1 MSRPT
6 PLDKQ
11 WDDLMLLCR
20 KEAEF
25 QQAKSHPRL
34 TQLVSVEIDRLARDM
49 GFEERQIVER
59 EFRAERDAG
68 HIVRLLTSRYG
79 SPSDGSPGDAE

>member
-1 MSRPT
+1 MVRPT

-11 WDDLMLLCR
+11 WDELMLLCR

-25 QQAKSHPRL
+25 QQAKRHPKL
-34 TQLVSVEIDRLARDM
+34 TQFVSVEIDRLARDM
-49 GFEERQIVER
+49 GFDERQIVER

-68 HIVRLLTSRYG
+68 HIVRLL
-79 SPSDGSPGDAE
+79 

>member
-1 MSRPT
+1 MDMLRPT

-11 WDDLMLLCR
+11 WDELMLLCR

-25 QQAKSHPRL
+25 QRARSHPKL
-34 TQLVSVEIDRLARDM
+34 TQLVSVAIDRLACDM

-68 HIVRLLTSRYG
+68 HIVRLLTSWSGR
-79 SPSDGSPGDAE
+79 PASDC